1 MPTQD
6 PKKILKDLA
15 TELGKVNKELDKTKD
30 AGGKKRGTKELETGV
45 LTNILDALARSV
57 DLVKTM
63 LEKDGEDNCPRV
75 KALEEKSDHLHQ
87 R

>member
-1 MPTQD
+1 M
-6 PKKILKDLA
+6 
-15 TELGKVNKELDKTKD
+15 V
-30 AGGKKRGTKELETGV
+30 TGV

>member
-1 MPTQD
+1 M
-6 PKKILKDLA
+6 
-15 TELGKVNKELDKTKD
+15 
-30 AGGKKRGTKELETGV
+30 ETGV

-75 KALEEKSDHLHQ
+75 KVLKEKSDHLHQ

>member
-15 TELGKVNKELDKTKD
+15 TELGKVNKELDKTMD

-45 LTNILDALARSV
+45 LTKILDALARSV